1 MSARPR
7 SSSPSSGRPE
17 REEGGSQRPRDMGAG
32 RVAMEKLVLE
42 SSVDVDRVELPC
54 RGLGVSSD
62 GPAQPRGAISFTCS
76 HSEGE
81 CIQP

>member
-1 MSARPR
+1 
-7 SSSPSSGRPE
+7 
-17 REEGGSQRPRDMGAG
+17 
-32 RVAMEKLVLE
+32 MEKLVLE

-54 RGLGVSSD
+54 RGLGISSD